1 MAKAPLTAKEV
12 NSSSSDKL
20 WVSPCLYRIRNKTDT
35 FSWSFLYQVNG
46 QRREMGLGSVT
57 DVSLSEARAM
67 VTKWRQVVSQGRDP
81 IIVRNR
87 ERYEQK
93 ANLVTFTNIAFDC
106 FESRKAE
113 LKGDEKTGA
122 GLVRLKRMYCH
133 VLGICPSMKLIK
145 LPFVTP

>member
-1 MAKAPLTAKEV
+1 MWGSIDMAKAPLTAKAV

-20 WVSPCLYRIRNKTDT
+20 WVSPCFYRIRNKTDT
-35 FSWSFLYQVNG
+35 LSWSFLYQVNG

-57 DVSLSEARAM
+57 DVSLSEARAI

-87 ERYEQK
+87 ERHEQK

-106 FESRKAE
+106 
-113 LKGDEKTGA
+113 
-122 GLVRLKRMYCH
+122 
-133 VLGICPSMKLIK
+133 
-145 LPFVTP
+145 

>member
-1 MAKAPLTAKEV
+1 MWGSMWGAIDMAKAPLTAKEV
-12 NSSSSDKL
+12 NSFSSDKL

-35 FSWSFLYQVNG
+35 LSWSFLYQVNG

-57 DVSLSEARAM
+57 DVSLSEARTM

-87 ERYEQK
+87 ERHEQK

-106 FESRKAE
+106 
-113 LKGDEKTGA
+113 
-122 GLVRLKRMYCH
+122 
-133 VLGICPSMKLIK
+133 
-145 LPFVTP
+145 